1 MSHLL
6 EPVIKVQAPWSLPK
20 GHPRATGFLSW
31 GLVLG
36 VSVSLVVPC
45 LFLPWNNEL
54 SAFLSNLDVCTTPSL
69 PSSPPAPP
77 PVALPGGGN
86 APSPPSSPGGGNAT
100 AADFDLPGGDELFRA
115 HQLFCTLIHDY
126 AQFVSSSLP
135 GLLKAQALFSILFSV
150 FFTWALYNCAIKPGG
165 CCEGCAECYGICI
178 GLTGIGGLLQTIY
191 FAYVLTLFSGGMKSL
206 MKLFSKSQ
214 KYTGLVSSTSGVD
227 DPLDSVT
234 LEEIDAKL
242 KSLIP
247 YVSAMVVL
255 CVLVNLWLI
264 ATAVAV
270 VQVNRFRR
278 ENANYKPP
286 DGVLVMR

>member
-36 VSVSLVVPC
+36 VSVSLVVPYG
-45 LFLPWNNEL
+45 LFLPLNNEL
-54 SAFLSNLDVCTTPSL
+54 SAFLSNLDVCTTPSP

-86 APSPPSSPGGGNAT
+86 AT
-100 AADFDLPGGDELFRA
+100 AADFDSPGGE
-115 HQLFCTLIHDY
+115 LFCTAARFY
-126 AQFVSSSLP
+126 AQFVSSTLP
-135 GLLKAQALFSILFSV
+135 GLLQAQALFSILFSV
-150 FFTWALYNCAIKPGG
+150 FFTWAFYNCAIKPGG

-227 DPLDSVT
+227 DPLDSVP

-242 KSLIP
+242 KSLTP